1 MSFFKEIS
9 DKIGRRFT
17 GGYNIINF
25 GGEYIYVEGIGRV
38 LSLDEGKIE
47 LSSGDTLL
55 EIVGENLEITELEK
69 GSVIIKG
76 RITGQY
82 AVSPKK

>member
-9 DKIGRRFT
+9 DKIGRRII

-38 LSLDEGKIE
+38 LSLDADRIE
-47 LSSGDTLL
+47 LSSGDTVL
-55 EIVGENLEITELEK
+55 EISGENLEITELEK

-76 RITGQY
+76 RITGQN

>member
-1 MSFFKEIS
+1 M
-9 DKIGRRFT
+9 
-17 GGYNIINF
+17 
-25 GGEYIYVEGIGRV
+25 EGIGRV

-76 RITGQY
+76 RITGQN

>member
-1 MSFFKEIS
+1 M
-9 DKIGRRFT
+9 
-17 GGYNIINF
+17 
-25 GGEYIYVEGIGRV
+25 
-38 LSLDEGKIE
+38 SLDEGKIE

-76 RITGQY
+76 RITGQN